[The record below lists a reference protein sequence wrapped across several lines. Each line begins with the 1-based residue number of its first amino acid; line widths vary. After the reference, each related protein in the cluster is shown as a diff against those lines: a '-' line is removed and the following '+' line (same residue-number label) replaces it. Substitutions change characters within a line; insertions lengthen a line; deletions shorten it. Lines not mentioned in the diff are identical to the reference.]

1 MHKLFFVPVIHIC
14 FALAAMGAAPATE
27 DTTAAVRK
35 ATNGY
40 THTVTIP
47 ADSDLSSIKFEGVR
61 KVKTEERLTAY
72 RVAYSYQGQPLAS
85 DEFGDRNFR
94 FTVDFAPGELSP
106 ALREALA
113 ERKIGK
119 AAEAA
124 YFQVAPS
131 PASPSAYVA
140 ITVNAVQK

>member
-1 MHKLFFVPVIHIC
+1 MTKIFFVPAIHIS
-14 FALAAMGAAPATE
+14 FALAAIGATPTTE
-27 DTTAAVRK
+27 DTNAAVRK
-35 ATNGY
+35 AVSEY

-61 KVKTEERLTAY
+61 KVKAEERLTAY

-94 FTVDFAPGELSP
+94 FTVDFAPTELSP

-131 PASPSAYVA
+131 PAAPSAYVT
-140 ITVNAVQK
+140 ITVNALQK